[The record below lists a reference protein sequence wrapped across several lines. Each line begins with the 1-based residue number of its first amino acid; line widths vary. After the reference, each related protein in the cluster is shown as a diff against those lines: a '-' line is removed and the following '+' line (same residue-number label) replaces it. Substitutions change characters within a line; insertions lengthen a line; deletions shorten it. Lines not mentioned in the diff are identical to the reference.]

1 MKGRIILVIGT
12 IFLFALLSG
21 IIGYITIGGPD
32 LESAYHEGG
41 VKITQTSIAGDVPHT
56 VEVRN
61 MGQRPV
67 RVKTGTI
74 LLSEAS
80 GDLVTASSTEVAPG
94 SSSEVFAYSIEPERR
109 TMKGADLEPAGTV
122 PSLMED
128 VLSSSNLEDPQ
139 DAFSTQLMIWVLAR
153 GDKLNI
159 YRGEVYATVKARDMR
174 FYQVRDNITAVKS
187 ELASEYGLTEEQLGE
202 VNINSPLLNRTPG
215 PFKLFSMLEGLRNRF
230 GAIP

>member
-12 IFLFALLSG
+12 IFMFALLSG

-80 GDLVTASSTEVAPG
+80 GDLVTASSTDVAPE
-94 SSSEVFAYSIEPERR
+94 SSSEVFAYSLEPERR
-109 TMKGADLEPAGTV
+109 TMKGASLEPAGTV

-128 VLSSSNLEDPQ
+128 VLSSSNPEDPQ
-139 DAFSTQLMIWVLAR
+139 DAFRTQLMIWVLSR

-174 FYQVRDNITAVKS
+174 FYQLRDNITTVKS

-202 VNINSPLLNRTPG
+202 VNINSPLLNRTQS